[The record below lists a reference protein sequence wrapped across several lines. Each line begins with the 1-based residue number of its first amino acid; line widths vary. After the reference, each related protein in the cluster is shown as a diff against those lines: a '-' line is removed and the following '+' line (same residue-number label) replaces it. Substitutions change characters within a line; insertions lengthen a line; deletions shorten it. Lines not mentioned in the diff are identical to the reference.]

1 MELNVLLITQA
12 RMSSTRFPGKIFK
25 EINGKKL
32 LEIHLE
38 RLRNAKHVDKILI
51 ATTDNPNDNVIY
63 DWAKNNQVDI
73 YRGSESDVLDRFYK
87 AALPFRPKWI
97 VRVTSDCPL
106 IDSVIVDGVIEL
118 AQSSDVDYASNIMI
132 ERFPDGQD
140 VEVFTFESL
149 ENAWLSASL
158 TSEREHVTPYIRNN
172 LNELGKKLFKAINFD
187 SPEDYSTIRMT
198 VDEPLDFE
206 LITHLITSLGN
217 EAGWKDYVNYII
229 EHKLNK
235 INSSIIRNEGY
246 LKSIKNDKDI
256 NNG

>member
-12 RMSSTRFPGKIFK
+12 RMSSTRLPGKIFK
-25 EINGKKL
+25 EIQGQKL
-32 LEIHLE
+32 LEIHLN
-38 RLRNAKHVDKILI
+38 RLKKAKLVDNILI
-51 ATTDNPNDNVIY
+51 ATTDNVNDDIVFE
-63 DWAKNNQVDI
+63 WAQQNSIDV

-87 AALPFRPKWI
+87 AALRFKPKWI

-106 IDSVIVDGVIEL
+106 IDPFLVDAVINL
-118 AQSSDVDYASNIMI
+118 AQSENVDYASNIMI

-140 VEVFTFESL
+140 VEVFTFEAL
-149 ENAWLSASL
+149 EQAWKSATLS
-158 TSEREHVTPYIRNN
+158 SEREHVTPFIRNN
-172 LNELGKKLFKAINFD
+172 LNDLGKKLFKAINFD
-187 SPEDYSTIRMT
+187 SLEDYSSIRMT

-217 EAGWKDYVNYII
+217 EAGWKEYVNYII
-229 EHKLNK
+229 DHKLNK

-256 NNG
+256 ING